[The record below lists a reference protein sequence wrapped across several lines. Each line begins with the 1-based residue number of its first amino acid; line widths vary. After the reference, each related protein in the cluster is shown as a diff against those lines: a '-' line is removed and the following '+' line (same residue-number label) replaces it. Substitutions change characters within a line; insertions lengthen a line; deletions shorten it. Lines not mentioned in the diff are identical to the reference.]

1 MIFPSFVL
9 PSSDLHKRYTKSRSP
24 LITQTLIYHFILSL
38 LISVLSHQTAQ
49 NSAVHVGSRTVI
61 V

>member
-1 MIFPSFVL
+1 MYDLSLVL
-9 PSSDLHKRYTKSRSP
+9 SSSDSHKRYTKSRSP
-24 LITQTLIYHFILSL
+24 LITQTVIYHFIPSL
-38 LISVLSHQTAQ
+38 LISLLSHQTAQ